1 MNKKAIDFSQI
12 DPKALVHLQNFAA
25 ARIAI
30 AKEDQ
35 RHKVVLSPLKKQLEV
50 LRENRENDINAGLP
64 RDEVLIKYSTV
75 DIDNAIRKEND
86 LHKEITKP
94 LNEELK
100 STYAFVS
107 DGLYDGYVLKIEK
120 QKRGEY
126 LKYVNRFLENLG
138 IVEISQSALCKLAE
152 QISDRIGVTI
162 SKSKLLLEDGVFTCA
177 LKKPQFNKL
186 FMSVFCD
193 ILVINGVMECR
204 FE

>member
-1 MNKKAIDFSQI
+1 MSKKAIDFSQI

-35 RHKVVLSPLKKQLEV
+35 RHKEVLSPLKKQLEA
-50 LRENRENDINAGLP
+50 LKESRENDINAGLP

-100 STYAFVS
+100 STYAFVPEE
-107 DGLYDGYVLKIEK
+107 LYEGYKRKIEL

-126 LKYVNRFLENLG
+126 LNCLNSFLQNLG
-138 IVEISQSALCKLAE
+138 ITETSQSALCKLAE
-152 QISDRIGVTI
+152 QITDYIGVSVST
-162 SKSKLLLEDGVFTCA
+162 SKKLLEDRVFTCV
-177 LKKPQFNKL
+177 LKKNQFNRL
-186 FMSVFCD
+186 FMSIFCD
-193 ILVINGVMECR
+193 IITERGVIDFC

>member
-1 MNKKAIDFSQI
+1 MSKKAIDFSQI

-35 RHKVVLSPLKKQLEV
+35 RHKEVLSPLKKQLEA
-50 LRENRENDINAGLP
+50 LKESRENDINAGLP

-94 LNEELK
+94 LNEDLK
-100 STYAFVS
+100 STYAFVPEE
-107 DGLYDGYVLKIEK
+107 LYEGYKRKMEL

-126 LKYVNRFLENLG
+126 LNCLNSFLQNLG
-138 IVEISQSALCKLAE
+138 ITETSQSALCKLAE
-152 QISDRIGVTI
+152 QITDYIGVSVST
-162 SKSKLLLEDGVFTCA
+162 SKKLLEDRVFTCV
-177 LKKPQFNKL
+177 LKKNQFNRL
-186 FMSVFCD
+186 FMSIFCD
-193 ILVINGVMECR
+193 IITERGVIDFC

>member
-1 MNKKAIDFSQI
+1 MSKKVIDFSQI

-35 RHKVVLSPLKKQLEV
+35 RHKEVLSPLKKQLEA
-50 LRENRENDINAGLP
+50 LKESRENDINAGLP

-100 STYAFVS
+100 STYAFVPEE
-107 DGLYDGYVLKIEK
+107 LYEGYKRKMEL

-126 LKYVNRFLENLG
+126 LNCLNSFLQNLG
-138 IVEISQSALCKLAE
+138 ITETSQSALCKLAE
-152 QISDRIGVTI
+152 QITDYIGVSVST
-162 SKSKLLLEDGVFTCA
+162 SKKLLEDRVFTCV
-177 LKKPQFNKL
+177 LKKNQFNRL
-186 FMSVFCD
+186 FMSIFCD
-193 ILVINGVMECR
+193 IITERGVIDFC

>member
-1 MNKKAIDFSQI
+1 MVFMCPVWHWN
-12 DPKALVHLQNFAA
+12 HN
-25 ARIAI
+25 
-30 AKEDQ
+30 
-35 RHKVVLSPLKKQLEV
+35 
-50 LRENRENDINAGLP
+50 
-64 RDEVLIKYSTV
+64 
-75 DIDNAIRKEND
+75 
-86 LHKEITKP
+86 
-94 LNEELK
+94 
-100 STYAFVS
+100 
-107 DGLYDGYVLKIEK
+107 
-120 QKRGEY
+120 KRGEY

>member
-1 MNKKAIDFSQI
+1 MSKKQIDFTQI
-12 DPKALVHLQNFAA
+12 NESALKHLQNFAA

-35 RHKVVLSPLKKQLEV
+35 RHKAVLSPLKKQLEV

-75 DIDNAIRKEND
+75 DIDNAIRKENY
-86 LHKEITKP
+86 LHKKITKP

>member
-1 MNKKAIDFSQI
+1 MSKKAIDFSQI

-35 RHKVVLSPLKKQLEV
+35 RHKEVLSPLKKQLEA
-50 LRENRENDINAGLP
+50 LKESRENDINAGLP

-75 DIDNAIRKEND
+75 DIDNAIRKKND

-100 STYAFVS
+100 STYAFVPEE
-107 DGLYDGYVLKIEK
+107 LYEGYKRKIEL

-126 LKYVNRFLENLG
+126 LNCLNSFLQNLG
-138 IVEISQSALCKLAE
+138 ITETSQSALCKLAE
-152 QISDRIGVTI
+152 QITDYIGVSVST
-162 SKSKLLLEDGVFTCA
+162 SKKLLEDRVFTCV
-177 LKKPQFNKL
+177 LKKNQFNRL
-186 FMSVFCD
+186 FMSIFCD
-193 ILVINGVMECR
+193 IIAEKGVIDFC
-204 FE
+204 FD

>member
-1 MNKKAIDFSQI
+1 MSKKAIDFSQI

-35 RHKVVLSPLKKQLEV
+35 RHKEVLSPLKKQLEA
-50 LRENRENDINAGLP
+50 LKESRENDINAGLP

-100 STYAFVS
+100 STYAFVPEE
-107 DGLYDGYVLKIEK
+107 LYEGYKRKMEL

-126 LKYVNRFLENLG
+126 LNCLNSFLQNLG
-138 IVEISQSALCKLAE
+138 ITETSQSALCKLAE
-152 QISDRIGVTI
+152 QITDYIGVSVST
-162 SKSKLLLEDGVFTCA
+162 SKKLLEDRVFTCV
-177 LKKPQFNKL
+177 LKKNQFNRL
-186 FMSVFCD
+186 FMSIFCD
-193 ILVINGVMECR
+193 IITERGVIDFC
-204 FE
+204 F

>member
-1 MNKKAIDFSQI
+1 MSKKAIDFSQI

-35 RHKVVLSPLKKQLEV
+35 RHKEVLSPLKKQLEA
-50 LRENRENDINAGLP
+50 LKESRENDINAGLP

-100 STYAFVS
+100 STYAFVPEE
-107 DGLYDGYVLKIEK
+107 LYEGYKRKMEL

-126 LKYVNRFLENLG
+126 LNCLNSFLQNLG
-138 IVEISQSALCKLAE
+138 ITETSQSALCKLAE
-152 QISDRIGVTI
+152 QITDYIGVSVST
-162 SKSKLLLEDGVFTCA
+162 SKKLLEDRVFTCV
-177 LKKPQFNKL
+177 LKKNQFNRL
-186 FMSVFCD
+186 FMSIFCD
-193 ILVINGVMECR
+193 IITERGVIDFC

>member
-1 MNKKAIDFSQI
+1 MSKRQIDFSQI
-12 DPKALVHLQNFAA
+12 NETALSHLQNFAA

-35 RHKVVLSPLKKQLEV
+35 RHKEVLSPLKKQLEV
-50 LRENRENDINAGLP
+50 LHENRENDINAGLP

-75 DIDNAIRKEND
+75 EVDNAIRKEND
-86 LHKEITKP
+86 LHKENMKP

-100 STYAFVS
+100 STYGFVA

-126 LKYVNRFLENLG
+126 LKYIHRFLENLG
-138 IVEISQSALCKLAE
+138 IIEVSQSALCKLAE
-152 QISDRIGVTI
+152 QISDRIGVTV
-162 SKSKLLLEDGVFTCA
+162 SKSKILLEDGVFTCA

-193 ILVINGVMECR
+193 ILVINGVLECC

>member
-1 MNKKAIDFSQI
+1 MSKKQIDFTQI
-12 DPKALVHLQNFAA
+12 DSKALTQLQNFAA

-35 RHKVVLSPLKKQLEV
+35 RHKEVLSPLKKQLEAI
-50 LRENRENDINAGLP
+50 RENRENDINAGLP

-100 STYAFVS
+100 STYAFVPEE
-107 DGLYDGYVLKIEK
+107 LYEGYKRKMEL

-126 LKYVNRFLENLG
+126 LNCLNSFLQNLG
-138 IVEISQSALCKLAE
+138 ITETSQSALCKLAE
-152 QISDRIGVTI
+152 QITDYIGVSVST
-162 SKSKLLLEDGVFTCA
+162 SKKLLEDRVFTCV
-177 LKKPQFNKL
+177 LKKNQFNRL
-186 FMSVFCD
+186 FMSIFCD
-193 ILVINGVMECR
+193 IITERGVIDFC
-204 FE
+204 F

>member
-1 MNKKAIDFSQI
+1 MSKKAIDFSQI

-35 RHKVVLSPLKKQLEV
+35 RHKEVLSPLKKQLEA
-50 LRENRENDINAGLP
+50 LKESRENDINAGLP

-94 LNEELK
+94 LNEDLK
-100 STYAFVS
+100 STYAFVPEE
-107 DGLYDGYVLKIEK
+107 LYEGYKRKMEL

-126 LKYVNRFLENLG
+126 LNCLNSFLQNLG
-138 IVEISQSALCKLAE
+138 ITETSQSALCKLAE
-152 QISDRIGVTI
+152 QITDYIGVSVST
-162 SKSKLLLEDGVFTCA
+162 SKKLLEDRVFTCV
-177 LKKPQFNKL
+177 LKKNQFNRL
-186 FMSVFCD
+186 FMSIFCD
-193 ILVINGVMECR
+193 IITERGVIDFC
-204 FE
+204 F